1 MKIKKQTSYFNA
13 LAAKGIKYLFLF
25 IVGAL
30 IIVLCS
36 FIQKGPA
43 LPKGEYYYSTFF
55 MKNFTLLAKILFM
68 IAGFAA
74 GYIYGLNP
82 WLVGISLNLIFPLT
96 SIIEGIIYK
105 GSHNLIPI
113 EFAFQFWFA
122 LPSIIAAFVGRFI
135 FRQIAKRKA
144 KANAGLIN

>member
-1 MKIKKQTSYFNA
+1 MKIKKQTSYYNA
-13 LAAKGIKYLFLF
+13 LAAKGIKYLSLF

-30 IIVLCS
+30 IIFLCS
-36 FIQKGPA
+36 FIQKVPA

-55 MKNFTLLAKILFM
+55 MKKFTLLANILFI

-74 GYIYGLNP
+74 GYIYQLNP

-96 SIIEGIIYK
+96 SIIEGIMYK
-105 GSHNLIPI
+105 GSHNLIPL
-113 EFAFQFWFA
+113 ELAFQFWFA